1 MTTFVPI
8 TRFSRCKR
16 YAGALIQCP
25 NCNNIGRVYHLS
37 WSALTC
43 PNCNNIGR
51 VYHLSWSA
59 LTCPNCKKSVDKFEW
74 LIEKGKY
81 SKEVNK

>member
-1 MTTFVPI
+1 MTKFVPI

-16 YAGALIQCP
+16 YSGAKIQCP
-25 NCNNIGRVYHLS
+25 KCNTIGRVYHLS
-37 WSALTC
+37 WSALQC
-43 PNCNNIGR
+43 Q
-51 VYHLSWSA
+51 
-59 LTCPNCKKSVDKFEW
+59 NCKNMIEKFDW

>member
-8 TRFSRCKR
+8 TRYSRCKR

-25 NCNNIGRVYHLS
+25 NCNNIGRVYHLA
-37 WSALTC
+37 WSQ
-43 PNCNNIGR
+43 
-51 VYHLSWSA
+51 LS
-59 LTCPNCKKSVDKFEW
+59 CQNCKSNINKFDW

>member
-1 MTTFVPI
+1 MARIRGILFLQKDTKGGKQVTTFVPI

-25 NCNNIGRVYHLS
+25 NCNTTGRVYHLS
-37 WSALTC
+37 WSE
-43 PNCNNIGR
+43 
-51 VYHLSWSA
+51 LS
-59 LTCPNCKKSVDKFEW
+59 CQNCKKSIEKYDW

-81 SKEVNK
+81 CKEVN

>member
-8 TRFSRCKR
+8 TRYSRCKR
-16 YAGALIQCP
+16 YAGAKIQCP

-37 WSALTC
+37 WSE
-43 PNCNNIGR
+43 
-51 VYHLSWSA
+51 LS
-59 LTCPNCKKSVDKFEW
+59 CQNCKKSIEKYDW

>member
-1 MTTFVPI
+1 MTKFIPI

-25 NCNNIGRVYHLS
+25 NCNKIGRVYHLS

-43 PNCNNIGR
+43 
-51 VYHLSWSA
+51 L
-59 LTCPNCKKSVDKFEW
+59 NCKKSVDKFDW

-81 SKEVNK
+81 SKLK

>member
-16 YAGALIQCP
+16 YAGAKIQCP
-25 NCNNIGRVYHLS
+25 KCQGIGTVYHLS
-37 WSALTC
+37 WSALQC
-43 PNCNNIGR
+43 QNCREMINK
-51 VYHLSWSA
+51 Y
-59 LTCPNCKKSVDKFEW
+59 DW

-81 SKEVNK
+81 TK